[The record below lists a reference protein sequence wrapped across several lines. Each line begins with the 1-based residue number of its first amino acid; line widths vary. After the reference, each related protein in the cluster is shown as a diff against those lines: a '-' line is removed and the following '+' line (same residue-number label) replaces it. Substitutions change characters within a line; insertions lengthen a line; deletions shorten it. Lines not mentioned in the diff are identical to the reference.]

1 MRVGVAVLV
10 PEGGMMLTSDE
21 EDREMR
27 RDFGGL
33 WTVGYLLA
41 LCGEVAVVTVL
52 QWIGRR
58 VRR

>member
-1 MRVGVAVLV
+1 
-10 PEGGMMLTSDE
+10 MMLTSDE

>member
-1 MRVGVAVLV
+1 M
-10 PEGGMMLTSDE
+10 TSDE
-21 EDREMR
+21 EDYEMR

-41 LCGEVAVVTVL
+41 LCGMAAVITVL
-52 QWIGRR
+52 QWIARK

>member
-1 MRVGVAVLV
+1 
-10 PEGGMMLTSDE
+10 MMLTSDE

-41 LCGEVAVVTVL
+41 LCGMATVITVL
-52 QWIGRR
+52 QWIERR